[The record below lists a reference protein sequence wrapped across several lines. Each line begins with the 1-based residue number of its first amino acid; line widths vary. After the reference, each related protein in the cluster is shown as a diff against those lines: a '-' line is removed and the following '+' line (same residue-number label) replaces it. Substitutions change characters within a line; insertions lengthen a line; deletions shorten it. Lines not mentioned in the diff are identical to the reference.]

1 MEFLKYFDFFNVK
14 FHFYINGKASNN
26 SRFGG
31 SMNLFFFISCI
42 LTFLIYSLDDIKKL
56 NPISSKSEIPG
67 AEIRVVNLH
76 NSKIWIPWRM
86 VTYEEKFVDH
96 RGILHPIV
104 SLIEGHWNS
113 SFGMNLTYHTLNYK
127 LCNETS
133 MANKTDEYKIDV
145 PLNELF
151 CIEDDDIPWGGSWLG
166 NILYYVEVNL
176 FLCEGGINFNA
187 SDPRCTKMTDLLEHR
202 NTSWLF
208 EFYFPV
214 VQFQPTNYEVPMAVI
229 YRSYYYRLSTYANK
243 VERIYIQENILS
255 DDKSLF
261 INSNKNSSYWG
272 VENNLYG
279 DTYFMP
285 DEFDPLVKSTSSRLY
300 SLVIYMDQGYKFYT
314 RSYKKIFPIFSDIF
328 PILNFLYVIF
338 KRITGGVKL
347 VFAKR
352 NAAELLFEN
361 YQIKHNRFNFSSRKN
376 VDNENSLDINKDNYN
391 KIYSY
396 TVNKNNLTKVNQIG
410 NENNHSSFLFL
421 SNDFRKKPDN
431 KNTSPKEYNNNNK
444 NTDKRPSYLKFNNNK
459 NEIEQNPNNSNDQN
473 ILEFLNRKD
482 LRRRQSV
489 KEFKRNSF
497 IIDFSKLENRNKNF
511 ESKKRHKK
519 ELFPLYYFF
528 LDICID
534 KMLNPKSFL
543 KINKNYFLVYRFMG
557 KVFDISSHVL
567 LFKYFNILKS
577 LFLKSSNQ
585 EKGNFN
591 IKININD
598 KNSMEKVDE
607 INNKDAKNRSY
618 DNNNIL
624 TKSLFF

>member
-1 MEFLKYFDFFNVK
+1 MEFLKYCDFFDVK
-14 FHFYINGKASNN
+14 FHFYINGKAANN

-31 SMNLFFFISCI
+31 SMNLLFFISCI
-42 LTFLIYSLDDIKKL
+42 FTFLIYSLDDIKKL

-67 AEIRVVNLH
+67 AEIRVVNLQ

-104 SLIEGHWNS
+104 SLIEGHWNN

-151 CIEDDDIPWGGSWLG
+151 CIEDDNIPWGGSWLG
-166 NILYYVEVNL
+166 DILYYVEVNL

-187 SDPRCTKMTDLLEHR
+187 SDPRCTKMSDLLEHR

-214 VQFQPTNYEVPMAVI
+214 VQFQPTNYDIPMAVI

-255 DDKSLF
+255 DDRSLF
-261 INSNKNSSYWG
+261 INSWENSSYWG
-272 VENNLYG
+272 VDNNLYG

-285 DEFDPLVKSTSSRLY
+285 GENDPLVKSTSSRLY
-300 SLVIYMDQGYKFYT
+300 SLVIYMDQGFKFYT

-338 KRITGGVKL
+338 KRITGRVKL
-347 VFAKR
+347 TFAKR

-361 YQIKHNRFNFSSRKN
+361 YQIKYNRLNFSSRKN
-376 VDNENSLDINKDNYN
+376 LDNENALDINKNNYN

-396 TVNKNNLTKVNQIG
+396 TVNKKNLSKTNQIG
-410 NENNHSSFLFL
+410 NDHNHSSFFMF
-421 SNDFRKKPDN
+421 NNEFRKNVDIKIS
-431 KNTSPKEYNNNNK
+431 SPKELNNNN
-444 NTDKRPSYLKFNNNK
+444 NVTEKRPSYIKFNNNK
-459 NEIEQNPNNSNDQN
+459 NEIGQNLNSSNDQN
-473 ILEFLNRKD
+473 ILEALNRKEI
-482 LRRRQSV
+482 RRKQSV
-489 KEFKRNSF
+489 IELKRNSF
-497 IIDFSKLENRNKNF
+497 VIDFSKLENKNKSY

-528 LDICID
+528 MDYFFD
-534 KMLNPKSFL
+534 KMVNPKGFC
-543 KINKNYFLVYRFMG
+543 KINKNYFVVYRFMG
-557 KVFDISSHVL
+557 KVFDISSHIL
-567 LFKYFNILKS
+567 LFKNLSILKT
-577 LFLKSSNQ
+577 LFLNSSNE
-585 EKGNFN
+585 EKEKFN
-591 IKININD
+591 TKININD
-598 KNSMEKVDE
+598 KYLMEKVDE
-607 INNKDAKNRSY
+607 VNNKDVKNRSY
-618 DNNNIL
+618 DNHNIL
-624 TKSLFF
+624 TKSFFF

>member
-1 MEFLKYFDFFNVK
+1 MEFLKYCDFFNVK
-14 FHFYINGKASNN
+14 FHFYINGKPSNN
-26 SRFGG
+26 SKFGG
-31 SMNLFFFISCI
+31 SMNILFFISCI

-67 AEIRVVNLH
+67 AQIRVVNLH

-104 SLIEGHWNS
+104 SLIEGHWNNT
-113 SFGMNLTYHTLNYK
+113 FGMNLTYHTLNYK

-133 MANKTDEYKIDV
+133 MANKTDEYQIDV

-151 CIEDDDIPWGGSWLG
+151 CIEDDNIPWGGSWLG
-166 NILYYVEVNL
+166 DILYYVEVNL
-176 FLCEGGINFNA
+176 FLCKDGIHFNA

-243 VERIYIQENILS
+243 VERIYIQESILS
-255 DDKSLF
+255 DDRSLF
-261 INSNKNSSYWG
+261 ITSNKNSSYWG

-285 DEFDPLVKSTSSRLY
+285 SENDPLVKSTSSRLY
-300 SLVIYMDQGYKFYT
+300 SLVIYMDQGYNFYT

-328 PILNFLYVIF
+328 PILNFLFIIF
-338 KRITGGVKL
+338 KNISSRVKL

-361 YQIKHNRFNFSSRKN
+361 YQNKHSKLNFLSRKN
-376 VDNENSLDINKDNYN
+376 LNNENLVNINKNNYN

-396 TVNKNNLTKVNQIG
+396 TINKKNPTKSNQIG
-410 NENNHSSFLFL
+410 NENNHSSCYIFN
-421 SNDFRKKPDN
+421 NDVRKNPDN
-431 KNTSPKEYNNNNK
+431 NNTSQKEFIYKGEYKNK
-444 NTDKRPSYLKFNNNK
+444 S
-459 NEIEQNPNNSNDQN
+459 EIEQNPNNTNDLK
-473 ILEFLNRKD
+473 IFEFLNRKD
-482 LRRRQSV
+482 IRRKQSV
-489 KEFKRNSF
+489 IEQNRNSF
-497 IIDFSKLENRNKNF
+497 IIDFSKLENKNKNY

-528 LDICID
+528 LDIIFD
-534 KMLNPKSFL
+534 NMVKPRNFF

-567 LFKYFNILKS
+567 LIKYVNILKT
-577 LFLKSSNQ
+577 LFLNSSNE
-585 EKGNFN
+585 EKERFN

-598 KNSMEKVDE
+598 KNSTEKVDE
-607 INNKDAKNRSY
+607 INNKDVKNRNY

-624 TKSLFF
+624 TKSLFL

>member
-1 MEFLKYFDFFNVK
+1 MEFLKYCDIFNVK
-14 FHFYINGKASNN
+14 FHFYINGKAST
-26 SRFGG
+26 SSKFGG
-31 SMNLFFFISCI
+31 SMNLLFLISCL
-42 LTFLIYSLDDIKKL
+42 LTFLIFSLDDIKKL

-67 AEIRVVNLH
+67 AQIRVVNLH

-166 NILYYVEVNL
+166 DILYYVEVNL
-176 FLCEGGINFNA
+176 FLCKEGINFNA
-187 SDPRCTKMTDLLEHR
+187 SDPRCTKMTDLLKHR

-214 VQFQPTNYEVPMAVI
+214 VQFQPTNYDVPMAVI

-255 DDKSLF
+255 DDRSLIF
-261 INSNKNSSYWG
+261 TSIKNSSYWG

-285 DEFDPLVKSTSSRLY
+285 DENDPLVKSTSSRLY
-300 SLVIYMDQGYKFYT
+300 SLVIYMDQGYKYYT
-314 RSYKKIFPIFSDIF
+314 RSYKKLFPIFSDIF
-328 PILNFLYVIF
+328 PILNFLYILF
-338 KRITGGVKL
+338 KRIIGGVKL
-347 VFAKR
+347 TFVKR

-361 YQIKHNRFNFSSRKN
+361 YQINHSRFNFNSRKN
-376 VDNENSLDINKDNYN
+376 FDNENLLDINKNNYN
-391 KIYSY
+391 KILSY
-396 TVNKNNLTKVNQIG
+396 NVNKKNLTNYNQIG
-410 NENNHSSFLFL
+410 NENNHSSFFMFN
-421 SNDFRKKPDN
+421 NDFRKNLDN
-431 KNTSPKEYNNNNK
+431 RYISPNEYYNNT
-444 NTDKRPSYLKFNNNK
+444 TDKRPSYIKFNNNK
-459 NEIEQNPNNSNDQN
+459 KEIEQNPNNSNDQN
-473 ILEFLNRKD
+473 LMGFLNKREMRRK
-482 LRRRQSV
+482 QSLV
-489 KEFKRNSF
+489 EMKRNSF
-497 IIDFSKLENRNKNF
+497 IIDFSKLENKNKNF

-528 LDICID
+528 LDFFLD
-534 KMLNPKSFL
+534 KMVKPTNIF
-543 KINKNYFLVYRFMG
+543 KINKNYVLVYKFMA
-557 KVFDISSHVL
+557 KVFDISSHIL
-567 LFKYFNILKS
+567 LFKYFNILRT
-577 LFLKSSNQ
+577 LFLNSSN
-585 EKGNFN
+585 EKKERFN

-598 KNSMEKVDE
+598 KNSMDKIDD
-607 INNKDAKNRSY
+607 INNKDVKNRSY
-618 DNNNIL
+618 DNYNIL
-624 TKSLFF
+624 TKSYFF